1 MILSQPDMG
10 ATAPRYRIPG
20 STPANRARFVA
31 ALVLPGVFVFAPR
44 AAQANPFVDLTWLS
58 GFGKNGTSFEAAT
71 AVAIDPI
78 RGEIAI
84 ANSGRGRIEIL
95 SADGKASA
103 FFEHR
108 VWRPDGSYILGQPR
122 GLRYDAAG
130 HLLVTDNL
138 DSGVDVLDFRGRVI
152 GRLRIPV
159 DGKTGAAVDTMAGA
173 LLPLKDGSVLV
184 GTRGEP
190 ARIHH
195 FSATG
200 RWLGAWGVAGTGHGE
215 LSRVTALAQM
225 PSGDILVA
233 CGGTDLV
240 IQRFDANGLFVAGF
254 GTHELGP
261 GNFSYPSGI
270 VVTADGRIWVS
281 DELRQCV
288 SVFDAQGEFLGM
300 AGEGGTSKGSFLF
313 PSDVTTDGK
322 GRLAVVERVGGR
334 VQVFRI
340 LDASP
345 RLRAP
350 GGEVRKGT

>member
-31 ALVLPGVFVFAPR
+31 ALMLPGVFVLAPR
-44 AAQANPFVDLTWLS
+44 TAQANPFVEFSWLS
-58 GFGKNGTSFEAAT
+58 GFGKNGTSFEAALS
-71 AVAIDPI
+71 VAIDPL

-84 ANSGRGRIEIL
+84 ANSSRGRIEIL
-95 SADGKASA
+95 APDGKATA

-108 VWRPDGSYILGQPR
+108 VWHSDGTYGLGQPR
-122 GLRYDAAG
+122 GVRYDGVG
-130 HLLVTDNL
+130 HLLVTDNM
-138 DSGVDVLDFRGRVI
+138 DSGVDVLDFRGRVV

-159 DGKTGAAVDTMAGA
+159 DGKPGAAVDTMAGA
-173 LLPLKDGSVLV
+173 LLTLKDGSLLV
-184 GTRGEP
+184 ATRGEP

-195 FSATG
+195 FASNG
-200 RWLGAWGVAGTGHGE
+200 RWLGAWGVAGTNPGE
-215 LSRVTALAQM
+215 LSRITALAQM

-254 GTHELGP
+254 GTHEMGP

-270 VVTADGRIWVS
+270 AVTADGRIWVS

-300 AGEGGTSKGSFLF
+300 AGEGGTGKGSFLY

-340 LDASP
+340 LDADPRFRSP
-345 RLRAP
+345 EGR
-350 GGEVRKGT
+350 

>member
-10 ATAPRYRIPG
+10 DTAPRYRIPV

-31 ALVLPGVFVFAPR
+31 ALMLPGAFALVPR

-108 VWRPDGSYILGQPR
+108 VWRPDGSYVLGQPR

-159 DGKTGAAVDTMAGA
+159 DGKPGAAVDTNEI
-173 LLPLKDGSVLV
+173 S
-184 GTRGEP
+184 R
-190 ARIHH
+190 RIHH
-195 FSATG
+195 HNTRAPRLG
-200 RWLGAWGVAGTGHGE
+200 RRGGRPDERHLRNVAEPRTRHRDRGRVV
-215 LSRVTALAQM
+215 RVTA
-225 PSGDILVA
+225 DWR
-233 CGGTDLV
+233 D
-240 IQRFDANGLFVAGF
+240 
-254 GTHELGP
+254 
-261 GNFSYPSGI
+261 
-270 VVTADGRIWVS
+270 
-281 DELRQCV
+281 
-288 SVFDAQGEFLGM
+288 
-300 AGEGGTSKGSFLF
+300 
-313 PSDVTTDGK
+313 
-322 GRLAVVERVGGR
+322 
-334 VQVFRI
+334 
-340 LDASP
+340 
-345 RLRAP
+345 
-350 GGEVRKGT
+350 

>member
-10 ATAPRYRIPG
+10 ASAPRYRIPG

-31 ALVLPGVFVFAPR
+31 ALMLPGAFALVPR

-58 GFGKNGTSFEAAT
+58 GFGKNGTSLEAAT
-71 AVAIDPI
+71 AVAFDPI

-95 SADGKASA
+95 SADGKALA

-108 VWRPDGSYILGQPR
+108 VWRPDGSYVLGQPR
-122 GLRYDAAG
+122 GLRFDPAG
-130 HLLVTDNL
+130 HLLVTDNF
-138 DSGVDVLDFRGRVI
+138 DSGVDILDFRGRSI
-152 GRLRIPV
+152 GRLRIPTE
-159 DGKTGAAVDTMAGA
+159 GKSGAEVDTMAGA

-195 FSATG
+195 FGPTG
-200 RWLGAWGVAGTGHGE
+200 RWLGAWGVAGPAPGQI
-215 LSRVTALAQM
+215 SRITALAQT
-225 PSGDILVA
+225 PSGDILVG
-233 CGGTDLV
+233 CSGTDLA
-240 IQRFDANGLFVAGF
+240 IQRFDFNGLYVAGF
-254 GTHELGP
+254 GRHEIGP

-270 VVTADGRIWVS
+270 AVTANGRIWAS

-288 SVFDAQGEFLGM
+288 SVFNAQGEFLGM
-300 AGEGGTSKGSFLF
+300 AGEGGNSKGSFLY

-340 LDASP
+340 LDVDP
-345 RLRAP
+345 EFRAP
-350 GGEVRKGT
+350 EGR